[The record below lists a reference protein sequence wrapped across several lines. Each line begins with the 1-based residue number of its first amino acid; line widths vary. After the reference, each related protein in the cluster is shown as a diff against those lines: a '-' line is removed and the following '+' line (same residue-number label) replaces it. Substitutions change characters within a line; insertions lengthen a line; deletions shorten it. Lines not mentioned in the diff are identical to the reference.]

1 MATYNGDEVAIGA
14 RLRGT
19 VLRDGVPA
27 GPLSPDEL
35 SDGESIQGLVLGEG
49 ERVRLAGLNGADV
62 AFIVRAE
69 SARERTRRGLR
80 QALRRV
86 RVATQ
91 ASEIAEPLD
100 MQRLLLALVSEVFGD
115 D

>member
-1 MATYNGDEVAIGA
+1 VATYNGDEVAIGA

-19 VLRDGVPA
+19 VLRDGAPA

-49 ERVRLAGLNGADV
+49 ERVRLAGLNGSDV
-62 AFIVRAE
+62 AFLVLAE
-69 SARERTRRGLR
+69 PARERTRRGLR

-86 RVATQ
+86 RAATQ

>member
-1 MATYNGDEVAIGA
+1 VATYNGDEIAIGA

-19 VLRDGVPA
+19 VLRDGAPA

-49 ERVRLAGLNGADV
+49 ERVRLAGLNGSDV
-62 AFIVRAE
+62 AFLVVPE
-69 SARERTRRGLR
+69 PARERTRRGLR

-86 RVATQ
+86 RQATQ

-100 MQRLLLALVSEVFGD
+100 MQRLLLALVSEVLGD